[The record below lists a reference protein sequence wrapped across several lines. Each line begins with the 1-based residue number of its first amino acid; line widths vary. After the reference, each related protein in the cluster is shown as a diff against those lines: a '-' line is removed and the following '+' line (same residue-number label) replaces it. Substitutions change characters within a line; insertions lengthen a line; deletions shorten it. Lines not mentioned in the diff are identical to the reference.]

1 MNGLRL
7 AEITQRPELA
17 RLALKTL
24 RAFATRLSQHPT
36 ALVRM
41 VTALSY
47 ASNLGLI
54 RAGTHL

>member
-7 AEITQRPELA
+7 SQLAKNGSIARPA
-17 RLALKTL
+17 IKTL

-36 ALVRM
+36 ALASM
-41 VTALSY
+41 CTALSY

-54 RAGTHL
+54 DAP